1 MKILIVSNSPLRND
15 NSFGNSFSNIFEG
28 IPDIEIA
35 NIYCKYGKPQSN
47 IGSRFFQIT
56 EKSLIK
62 NLIKGT
68 PSGKE
73 VYMEEETEK
82 KLDDGEATFNKMR
95 KHRTVPVFWAR
106 ALIWK
111 ICRWKSKELKAFVDD
126 FKPDLLFVPIYFS
139 HYIHDINKFIK
150 DRFNIPVLGYVSDD
164 VYIMEHY
171 KGSILLWI
179 DKMIMRSRMRKVFSW
194 CKTIYVISETQK
206 REYTEIF
213 GDKFKILTKCADFT
227 DENKPPF
234 KEPES
239 VLKMVY
245 AGNISVGRYEILAEL
260 AKSVE
265 NINKDDKKYELD
277 IYTLTDLTDEQ
288 KQTLNTESVHLLP
301 PVNYEKL
308 REIQANAD
316 ILVHAEAFH
325 KQECLAVHQSFS
337 TKIVDY
343 LATNRCILAI
353 GSDYCSSIQ
362 YFIDNECGAV
372 AKSVDEIETRLR
384 ELDENRDLFHFYADK
399 AWESGK
405 RNHDEYKIKKMVYD
419 DIKNVIDNSEVV
431 NNG

>member
-1 MKILIVSNSPLRND
+1 
-15 NSFGNSFSNIFEG
+15 
-28 IPDIEIA
+28 
-35 NIYCKYGKPQSN
+35 
-47 IGSRFFQIT
+47 
-56 EKSLIK
+56 
-62 NLIKGT
+62 
-68 PSGKE
+68 
-73 VYMEEETEK
+73 
-82 KLDDGEATFNKMR
+82 
-95 KHRTVPVFWAR
+95 
-106 ALIWK
+106 
-111 ICRWKSKELKAFVDD
+111 
-126 FKPDLLFVPIYFS
+126 
-139 HYIHDINKFIK
+139 
-150 DRFNIPVLGYVSDD
+150 
-164 VYIMEHY
+164 
-171 KGSILLWI
+171 
-179 DKMIMRSRMRKVFSW
+179 
-194 CKTIYVISETQK
+194 
-206 REYTEIF
+206 
-213 GDKFKILTKCADFT
+213 
-227 DENKPPF
+227 
-234 KEPES
+234 
-239 VLKMVY
+239 MVY

-288 KQTLNTESVHLLP
+288 KQNLNTESVHLLP

-372 AKSVDEIETRLR
+372 AKSVDEIETCLR
-384 ELDENRDLFHFYADK
+384 ELDENRDLFRFYADK

>member
-28 IPDIEIA
+28 IPDVEIA

-56 EKSLIK
+56 EKSLLK
-62 NLIKGT
+62 NFFKGT

-111 ICRWKSKELKAFVDD
+111 VCRWKSKELKAFVDD

-171 KGSILLWI
+171 KGSLLLWI

-213 GDKFKILTKCADFT
+213 GDKFKILTKCSDFT
-227 DENKPPF
+227 DENKPIF
-234 KEPES
+234 KEPDN

-245 AGNISVGRYEILAEL
+245 AGNISVGRYEILEKL
-260 AKSVE
+260 AKAVE
-265 NINKDDKKYELD
+265 NINKDGKKYELD
-277 IYTLTDLTDEQ
+277 IYTLTDLDDVQ
-288 KQTLNTESVHLLP
+288 KQNLNTESVHLLP

-308 REIQANAD
+308 REIQAEAD
-316 ILVHAEAFH
+316 ILIHAEAFH
-325 KQECLAVHQSFS
+325 ERECLAVHQSFS

-343 LATNRCILAI
+343 LVTNRCIVAI
-353 GSDYCSSIQ
+353 GSDYCASIQ

-372 AKSVDEIETRLR
+372 AKSIDEIETRLR
-384 ELDENRDLFHFYADK
+384 ELNENRDLLKQYADK

-405 RNHDEYKIKKMVYD
+405 QNHNKTDMQKMLVADINNVLIKDEKGMQ
-419 DIKNVIDNSEVV
+419 
-431 NNG
+431 